1 MSEGVILMKLFL
13 KNSLALILVAILLE
27 LCFSLFLDSI
37 TTQTVSWT
45 IIIEERDAD
54 DPEKATETPMDPI
67 VHQEYTFETGLF
79 YYQSVELKMLCYFLY
94 KYTL

>member
-1 MSEGVILMKLFL
+1 M
-13 KNSLALILVAILLE
+13 AILLE

-45 IIIEERDAD
+45 IVIEERDAD

-67 VHQEYTFETGLF
+67 VHQEYTFETG
-79 YYQSVELKMLCYFLY
+79 
-94 KYTL
+94 